1 MATAI
6 DPLDF
11 GDIQGLIRFRYQQ
24 LPFSCFVFLKF
35 SDTGAAKQWLR
46 GIMPA
51 VRSAEADP
59 TGQAVHVA
67 FTHSGLTKLGLGDHA
82 LSLFSVPFRE
92 GMCRRPGL
100 GDNDASDPERW
111 CWGGAKNEV
120 DAVALL
126 YTESPE
132 RLQAARTLVIRPQG
146 AAPPAVVQK
155 LEGWVSEEPALRV
168 KEHFGFTDGIGQ
180 PHVAG
185 FGRQPGAGSEAMSN
199 TVAAG
204 EFLLGYGNQLMAISP
219 AGPRVVESSGKQ
231 FSLGHNG
238 SYLVVRQL
246 RQYVYRFWSFLDQ
259 EGPRKDLEH
268 RAAQLVGRWLNGAP
282 LVKTQDPN
290 NADLAND
297 DNFTFRDASGK
308 PIPSCPLGAH
318 IRRANPRDS
327 LDGVGSQSVAVANQH
342 RLLRRGRPYGAP
354 LASSMSPDD
363 YLKCGKEL
371 PKHQDPDDVERGLL
385 FLAFNA
391 DIERQ
396 FEFVQSVWINGRN
409 FVPSH
414 AGELDPIVGSQPA
427 TGGIFTVGASP
438 VRQRFGVVN
447 PLSRFATVRGGA
459 YFFMPSLRALRY
471 LAS

>member
-6 DPLDF
+6 DSPDF
-11 GDIQGLIRFRYQQ
+11 GDIQGLIRFKYQQ
-24 LPFSCFVFLKF
+24 LPCSCFLFLKF
-35 SDTGAAKQWLR
+35 SDPGSAKQWLR
-46 GIMPA
+46 GIRPE
-51 VRSAEADP
+51 VPNAEAEP
-59 TGQAVHVA
+59 TEQAVHVA

-82 LSLFSVPFRE
+82 VSLFSVPFRE

-100 GDNDASDPERW
+100 GDNDVSDPERW
-111 CWGGAKNEV
+111 CWGGPKNEV
-120 DAVALL
+120 DAIVLL
-126 YTESPE
+126 YAGDPHG
-132 RLQAARTLVIRPQG
+132 LQAARTLITQG
-146 AAPPAVVQK
+146 AATPAVVY
-155 LEGWVSEEPALRV
+155 EVDGWVSGNSALRL

-185 FGRQPGAGSEAMSN
+185 FGPQQGAGSDAVSN

-219 AGPRVVESSGKQ
+219 AGPRVVESSGKR

-246 RQYVYRFWSFLDQ
+246 RQYVYGFWSFLDQ

-268 RAAQLVGRWLNGAP
+268 RGAQLVGRWLNGAP

-290 NADLAND
+290 DVNLAND
-297 DNFTFRDASGK
+297 DTFTFRDSSGK

-342 RLLRRGRPYGAP
+342 RLLRRGRPYGPALAP
-354 LASSMSPDD
+354 SMSPDE
-363 YLKCGKEL
+363 YLKCGKE
-371 PKHQDPDDVERGLL
+371 DEVERGLL

-414 AGELDPIVGSQPA
+414 AGEIDPVVGSQA
-427 TGGIFTVGASP
+427 VTGGIFTVAASP
-438 VRQRFGVVN
+438 VRQRFGAVN
-447 PLSRFATVRGGA
+447 PIPRFSTVRGGA